1 MQYLRNFSNV
11 IKVVLHIITLTLLVV
26 ATIFLFKNAMFI
38 GENAQIEIFKM
49 TSGKPFDTNLRG
61 IYRFGNNFI
70 ETSNK
75 SSAFLDANIFTDA
88 TLAAA
93 KNLKVLVIVM
103 IICLSLVLIA
113 QLIPFR
119 LEATLGLVIIN
130 IILFAIYT
138 NYAINQFSQTEL
150 ITATTDNM
158 KHIYILYGFAIFIS
172 LVNVLFKYLV
182 KSEKSKKIN
191 KSLN

>member
-49 TSGKPFDTNLRG
+49 TSGKPFDTNLMG

-150 ITATTDNM
+150 ITATTDNK

>member
-49 TSGKPFDTNLRG
+49 TSGKPFDTNLMG

-93 KNLKVLVIVM
+93 KNLKVLVI
-103 IICLSLVLIA
+103 LIA

-119 LEATLGLVIIN
+119 LESTLGLVIIN

>member
-49 TSGKPFDTNLRG
+49 TSGKPFDTNLMG

-119 LEATLGLVIIN
+119 LESTLGLVIIN

>member
-49 TSGKPFDTNLRG
+49 TSGKPFDTNLMG

-150 ITATTDNM
+150 ITATTDNK
-158 KHIYILYGFAIFIS
+158 KHIYIFYGFAIFIS